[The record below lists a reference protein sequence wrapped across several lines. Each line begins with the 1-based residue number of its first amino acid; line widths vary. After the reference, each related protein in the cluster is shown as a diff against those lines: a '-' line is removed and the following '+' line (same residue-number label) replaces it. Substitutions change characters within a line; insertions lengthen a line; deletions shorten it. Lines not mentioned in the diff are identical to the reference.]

1 MSTQAPV
8 VPLGYASQDAI
19 APPVSTI
26 IMGPDPNF
34 SLVVAFIEE
43 GLHEHYDRLAE
54 EDLEL
59 LLAGMQFPS

>member
-1 MSTQAPV
+1 MSAQAII
-8 VPLGYASQDAI
+8 VPPGYAQDAI
-19 APPVSTI
+19 ASPVTTI
-26 IMGPDPNF
+26 TMGPNPDF

-59 LLAGMQFPS
+59 LLAAMQFPS